1 MIECYFPN
9 KLTNVRVSDKP
20 WITQLLKSSIG
31 KRQKLFHKYG
41 KDSET
46 YKYWRNKVQRD
57 AKLARGKY
65 YRNAVEKLKST
76 NSSRWWKEV
85 KSLGGLKSNES
96 GPHQLLSDVNP
107 TFHDL
112 AESYNKFVIG
122 LTSHFEPL
130 PKYTSEQEL
139 QVPGNLLVH
148 IGQVFLELKR
158 LKTTKSPG
166 PNMIPN
172 KILKTFAFEFAPVIT
187 DIFNISIKQGI
198 FPDQLKR
205 SLVVPIPKVSP
216 PSSIEDDLR
225 PISLTS
231 QVSKVMESFV
241 LKSLTSTV
249 AHKLDPKKFALP
261 TKSTTHAPVYF
272 LHLVLSALDR
282 GQCSIRIFFADFK
295 KGFDLVDHNV
305 VVDELQ
311 KLQVN
316 PAITRWI
323 KSFLS
328 CREQSVKIGSSTS
341 RWKRAN
347 GGLPQGTK
355 LGPFPFAVLV
365 NSLLK
370 DWSARIKFVDDT
382 TALEV
387 VPRCS
392 PSLLPVLVD
401 EIAHLACMALHI
413 YESH

>member
-1 MIECYFPN
+1 
-9 KLTNVRVSDKP
+9 
-20 WITQLLKSSIG
+20 
-31 KRQKLFHKYG
+31 
-41 KDSET
+41 
-46 YKYWRNKVQRD
+46 
-57 AKLARGKY
+57 
-65 YRNAVEKLKST
+65 
-76 NSSRWWKEV
+76 
-85 KSLGGLKSNES
+85 
-96 GPHQLLSDVNP
+96 
-107 TFHDL
+107 
-112 AESYNKFVIG
+112 
-122 LTSHFEPL
+122 
-130 PKYTSEQEL
+130 
-139 QVPGNLLVH
+139 
-148 IGQVFLELKR
+148 
-158 LKTTKSPG
+158 
-166 PNMIPN
+166 
-172 KILKTFAFEFAPVIT
+172 
-187 DIFNISIKQGI
+187 
-198 FPDQLKR
+198 
-205 SLVVPIPKVSP
+205 
-216 PSSIEDDLR
+216 
-225 PISLTS
+225 
-231 QVSKVMESFV
+231 MESFV